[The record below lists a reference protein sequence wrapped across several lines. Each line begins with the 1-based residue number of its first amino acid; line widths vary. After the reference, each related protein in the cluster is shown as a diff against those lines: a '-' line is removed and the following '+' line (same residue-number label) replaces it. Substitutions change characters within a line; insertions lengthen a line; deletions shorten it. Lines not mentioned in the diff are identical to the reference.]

1 MSRLINW
8 FEIPV
13 TDMERAIRFYE
24 AVLGVELTRH
34 DMPDIKM
41 ALFPYPED
49 ATGGALCQHPQYQ
62 PAASGGVVVY
72 LNGGDDLA
80 VPLGRVIAA
89 GGQVVMPKTLIT
101 PEIGYMGFFKDSEG
115 NVIAFHSCK

>member
-1 MSRLINW
+1 MARVINW

-13 TDMERAIRFYE
+13 TDMSRAVRFYE
-24 AVLGVELTRH
+24 GVLGIKFTLQ
-34 DMPDIKM
+34 DMGDMKL
-41 ALFPYPED
+41 ALFPYSED
-49 ATGGALCQHPQYQ
+49 ATGGALCQHPQYK

-80 VPLGRVIAA
+80 GPLGRVAGA
-89 GGQVVMPKTLIT
+89 GGQIVMPKTLIT

-115 NVIAFHSCK
+115 NIIALHSPK